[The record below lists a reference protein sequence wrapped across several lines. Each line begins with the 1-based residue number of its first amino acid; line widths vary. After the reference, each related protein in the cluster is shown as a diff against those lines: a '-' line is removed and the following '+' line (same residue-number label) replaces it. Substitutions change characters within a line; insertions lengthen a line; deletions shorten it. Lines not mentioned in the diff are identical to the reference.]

1 MGISFPLA
9 EQLPKFEFVS
19 NARPSLFAYQPAT
32 KPPEKEVVEKVKTAV
47 LSTTAKTT
55 ARAKAKEADQKG
67 DDEMQTV
74 SLYAADFTEALLTCA
89 CCSDRTT
96 KRRTSRK
103 RRARSRR
110 RTPK

>member
-1 MGISFPLA
+1 VYCHSCLPPPPRSFLSGRTDGSSFLA

-74 SLYAADFTEALLTCA
+74 SHRLFLRPI
-89 CCSDRTT
+89 SS
-96 KRRTSRK
+96 SRC
-103 RRARSRR
+103 
-110 RTPK
+110 